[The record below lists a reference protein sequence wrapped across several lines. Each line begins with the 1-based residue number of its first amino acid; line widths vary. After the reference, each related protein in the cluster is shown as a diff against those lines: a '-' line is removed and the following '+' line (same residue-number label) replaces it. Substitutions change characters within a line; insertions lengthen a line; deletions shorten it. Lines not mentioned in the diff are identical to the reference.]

1 MSLSP
6 LAVLDVL
13 ATEPDERTWKNL
25 PDLWRAYAEERS
37 GGRPPLESAVR
48 VAARADRLGQAFAV
62 GYPAALE
69 HLVPGVKLP
78 CALCVTEAGG
88 NSPRS
93 IATTLEASGDGYE
106 LSGTKTFVTFGTSA
120 RSLIIAAKAG
130 EKPDGRP
137 DLAVVHIPATR
148 DGVILEELPPTPFMP
163 EVVHAR
169 VTLES
174 VEVRRDERLPGDGY
188 LAYVKPF
195 RTIED
200 LHVVAATLG
209 YVLGL
214 ARRAGGAPGLVAEL
228 SAHLVSLA
236 GLRGGEPLD
245 PRIHVALH
253 GCYERVVQVLEGRD
267 FRWLLDAAGEP
278 ERARW
283 ERDAKLLSIAQK
295 AREARFASAVAA
307 LR

>member
-6 LAVLDVL
+6 LDVLDVL
-13 ATEPDERTWKNL
+13 ATERTGTTWKNL
-25 PDLWRAYAEERS
+25 PDLWRAYASERS

-48 VAARADRLGQAFAV
+48 IAARADRLGQAFAV

-88 NSPRS
+88 NSPRA
-93 IATTLEASGDGYE
+93 IETALEASGDAYE
-106 LSGTKTFVTFGTSA
+106 LSGTKTFVTFGTLA
-120 RSLIIAAKAG
+120 QSLIVATRVG
-130 EKPDGRP
+130 DKPDGRP

-148 DGVILEELPPTPFMP
+148 NGVILEELPPTPFMP
-163 EVVHAR
+163 EVLHAR
-169 VTLES
+169 VTFES
-174 VEVRRDERLPGDGY
+174 VAVRRDERLPGDGY
-188 LAYVKPF
+188 LEYVKPF

-200 LHVVAATLG
+200 LHVVAAMLG

-214 ARRAGGAPGLVAEL
+214 ARRAGGAPRLVAEA

-236 GLRGGEPLD
+236 GLRQGPPLD

-253 GCYERVVQVLEGRD
+253 GCYERVAEMLESSD
-267 FRWLLDAAGEP
+267 FRQLLDAASEP

-283 ERDAKLLSIAQK
+283 ERDAKLLSIAHKPRQ
-295 AREARFASAVAA
+295 ARFVSAVAA
-307 LR
+307 LL

>member
-6 LAVLDVL
+6 LDVLDVL
-13 ATEPDERTWKNL
+13 AAEPDETTWENL
-25 PDLWRAYAEERS
+25 PDLWRAYAAERS
-37 GGRPPLESAVR
+37 AGRPPLESAVR
-48 VAARADRLGQAFAV
+48 VAARADRLGHAFAV

-78 CALCVTEAGG
+78 CALCVTEAAG
-88 NSPRS
+88 NSPRA
-93 IATTLEASGDGYE
+93 IATTLEASGDGYRMD
-106 LSGTKTFVTFGTSA
+106 GTKTFVTFGTLA
-120 RSLIIAAKAG
+120 QSLIIATKAG

-148 DGVILEELPPTPFMP
+148 DGVALEELPPTPFMP
-163 EVVHAR
+163 EVTHAR
-169 VTLES
+169 VTLAS
-174 VEVRRDERLPGDGY
+174 VEVRGAERLPGDGY

-209 YVLGL
+209 YVFGL
-214 ARRAGGAPGLVAEL
+214 ARRVGGAHGLLAEL

-253 GCYERVVQVLEGRD
+253 GCYERVVEMLGGSD
-267 FRWLLDAAGEP
+267 FRQLLDAASDS

-295 AREARFASAVAA
+295 AREARFASAAKA
-307 LR
+307 ML